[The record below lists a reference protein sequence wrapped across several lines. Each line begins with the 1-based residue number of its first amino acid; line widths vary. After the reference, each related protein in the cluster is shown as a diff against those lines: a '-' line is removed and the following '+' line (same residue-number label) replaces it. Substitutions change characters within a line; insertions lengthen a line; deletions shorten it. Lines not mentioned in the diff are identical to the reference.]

1 VPIYDYVCQS
11 CGTRTEVIHGV
22 HLAGP
27 EICERCGG
35 RLRRAVSV
43 PAIHFK
49 GSGWAKMDARSGA
62 RKGQTD
68 DKSAADTTTTTD
80 AAPAAK
86 KDSAGG
92 ESSTGGESSAGADSA
107 ADKKTASDAKGSAA
121 G

>member
-11 CGTRTEVIHGV
+11 CGARTEVIHGV
-22 HLAGP
+22 HVAGP
-27 EICERCGG
+27 EICDRCGG

-62 RKGQTD
+62 SRGQTD
-68 DKSAADTTTTTD
+68 DKPPADAVAATDDKPAADKTAATD
-80 AAPAAK
+80 DKPAAARH
-86 KDSAGG
+86 SG
-92 ESSTGGESSAGADSA
+92 
-107 ADKKTASDAKGSAA
+107 ADKKTPSDAKGSAA

>member
-1 VPIYDYVCQS
+1 MPIYDYVCQS

-22 HLAGP
+22 HVAGP

-62 RKGQTD
+62 SKGQTD
-68 DKSAADTTTTTD
+68 DKPPADTTATD
-80 AAPAAK
+80 DKPAADK
-86 KDSAGG
+86 TPASDEKPAAGRHSG
-92 ESSTGGESSAGADSA
+92 
-107 ADKKTASDAKGSAA
+107 ADKKTVSDAKGSAA